1 MTIHE
6 HLRDIDACLEAR
18 NWASKFSSAERIW
31 DVCSRLPWLVWW
43 DVRVH
48 GRAGLIRLLDFI
60 EESCC
65 RVNQD
70 PRVRRAFQVARRGN
84 PVDADLVEAAEA
96 VVGAVEP
103 TQAAA
108 WAAKAVVEAAESVG
122 AALSPEV
129 NKTKALLAAAV
140 SSSWA
145 VVWAATVAP
154 HLNPNRYREAVACPW
169 REPWMEDVQKAYPG
183 ESQMARENKA
193 PDELILG

>member
-18 NWASKFSSAERIW
+18 NWASKFSSAGGIW

-70 PRVRRAFQVARRGN
+70 PRVRRAFRVARRGN

-103 TQAAA
+103 ARAAA

-129 NKTKALLAAAV
+129 DETKALLAAAV

-145 VVWAATVAP
+145 VAWAATVDP
-154 HLNPNRYREAVACPW
+154 RLNPNRYREAVACPW